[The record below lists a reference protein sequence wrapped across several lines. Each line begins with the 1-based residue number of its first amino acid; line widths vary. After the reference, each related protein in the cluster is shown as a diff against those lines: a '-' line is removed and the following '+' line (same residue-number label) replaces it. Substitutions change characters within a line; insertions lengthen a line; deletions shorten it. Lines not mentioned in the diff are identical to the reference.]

1 MDTQVASISRVVNDA
16 AMNMELL
23 VSFQIS
29 VFVFFRYVSRYRL
42 LDRMVVLF
50 LVS

>member
-16 AMNMELL
+16 AMNTGLL

-42 LDRMVVLF
+42 LDHMVVLF